1 MLGHFLK
8 PEYEELISKKDWES
22 LRVAFEDLDPPD
34 IAEVLDDL
42 PPEDSG
48 VIFRI
53 LPRDK
58 AGVAFEY
65 LPLDQQAELVGTLS
79 SEQLVNILNEMAPD
93 DRTRLFSEL
102 PAEVTKRA
110 LTTLKPEEMKVAR
123 QLLGYPEDTAG
134 RFMTPEYLA
143 VRPDLTAHEAIDFV
157 RVNGRGMETVSV
169 VYVVDERGV
178 LQADVRLGELVM
190 ADPNAKVGDVPQHA
204 LLALTATMPKAEV
217 VATFEKYDRVALPV
231 TDSNGV
237 MLGIITIDDVMDV
250 AEQEATEDIQKMAA
264 VEVLDAPYLEI
275 GFLEMVRK
283 RGVWLAILF
292 VSEMLTSTAMSYF
305 EGEISKAVVLVLFI
319 PLIMSSGGN
328 SGSQATSLIIRA
340 LAIRE
345 LTLADWWRVLLRE
358 LRSGL
363 ALGVLLGTIGF
374 FRISLWPY
382 HTRLYGQHYLLVAG
396 TVFFS
401 LIGVVLFGSVA
412 GSMLPFI
419 LRRVGL
425 DPASASAPFV
435 ATLVDVTGLIIYF
448 MVASAVLLRALA
460 PQSGFTVEVTQGV
473 TDSQYEDASRIGE
486 GAAWH
491 KAFARCGPEAMRLS
505 DPEVDRGE
513 STATVKMEFRCADPE
528 WDLAQRLKKAE
539 EVIVGTA
546 LAIEPLPPDQKP
558 PRPGAWWRASLE
570 NVKVLKGGATWQSE
584 ALRVPT
590 GAGSAPLLSPGQ
602 RALLLLR
609 RDGADWVLDS
619 AADVRDPGA
628 ASEVEELLKP
638 AAH

>member
-8 PEYEELISKKDWES
+8 PEYEELIAKKDWES

-34 IAEVLDDL
+34 IAEILDDL

-65 LPLDQQAELVGTLS
+65 LPLDQQAELIGTLS

-110 LTTLKPEEMKVAR
+110 LTTLKPDELKVAR
-123 QLLGYPEDTAG
+123 QLLGYPDDTAG
-134 RFMTPEYLA
+134 RYMTPEYLA
-143 VRPDLTAHEAIDFV
+143 LTPQMTAAQGIEHVRS
-157 RVNGRGMETVSV
+157 NGRGLETLNV
-169 VYVVDERGV
+169 VYLVDEHGV
-178 LQADVRLGELVM
+178 LQADVRLGELVL
-190 ADPNAKVGDVPQHA
+190 AAPDQKVSDIPKRQLV
-204 LLALTATMPKAEV
+204 ALTATMPKSEV
-217 VATFEKYDRVALPV
+217 VGAFEKYDRVALPV

-237 MLGIITIDDVMDV
+237 MLGIITIDDVLDV
-250 AEQEATEDIQKMAA
+250 AEEEATQAIQKMAA
-264 VEVLDAPYLEI
+264 VEVLEAPYLEI

-328 SGSQATSLIIRA
+328 SGSQATSLIIRS

-363 ALGVLLGTIGF
+363 ALGLLLGTIGF

-382 HTRLYGQHYLLVAG
+382 HTRLYGQHYLLVAA

-448 MVASAVLLRALA
+448 MVASAVLLRALVPA
-460 PQSGFTVEVTQGV
+460 AGFTVTAVRPASDG
-473 TDSQYEDASRIGE
+473 QYEDAQRLAE
-486 GAAWH
+486 TQAWH
-491 KAFARCGPEAMRLS
+491 QAFARCGPEAMRLS
-505 DPEVDRGE
+505 DADADRGD
-513 STATVKMEFRCADPE
+513 TTVTVKMEFKCPDG
-528 WDLAQRLKKAE
+528 WDAVERAKTAE
-539 EVIVGTA
+539 LVIDGIVREVGPA
-546 LAIEPLPPDQKP
+546 PAEGPK
-558 PRPGAWWRASLE
+558 GWRA
-570 NVKVLKGGATWQSE
+570 KVEVARTLKGAASGE
-584 ALRVPT
+584 LEVALPQGVT
-590 GAGSAPLLSPGQ
+590 LSPGHTAVLMLQ
-602 RALLLLR
+602 
-609 RDGADWVLDS
+609 RDGEGWKA
-619 AADVRDPGA
+619 ATTADVR
-628 ASEVEELLKP
+628 SVEVVPVISPQAK
-638 AAH
+638 